1 MSGVRNELPKIG
13 TAEGKRPIFGSGLK
27 VGRASKA
34 EKLLETALRRCLAL
48 ATDLQSSS
56 DEQLYAGQT

>member
-27 VGRASKA
+27 LGEPPRQKIFSK
-34 EKLLETALRRCLAL
+34 
-48 ATDLQSSS
+48 QP
-56 DEQLYAGQT
+56 